1 MERRIA
7 ELDESKID
15 ERSRVLLAELSNRSA
30 RRHARLQ
37 MEAAQDGTW
46 RLFVAIPSP
55 TGDARRAVSIWFD
68 ERQIPTLE
76 FGAWH
81 SHADLWDEDLLSG
94 IRKMLAYLERIIA
107 GEVVLAGAPTM
118 GQGLLFRV
126 VDLLDSDEVLDELT
140 SPVLPSDMK
149 LLSWSGAQDA
159 QLSDLR
165 EQATIRHRD

>member
-1 MERRIA
+1 VERRIA

-15 ERSRVLLAELSNRSA
+15 ERSRVLLAELSNHPA

-37 MEAAQDGTW
+37 MEASQDGAW

-55 TGDARRAVSIWFD
+55 TGEHRRAVSIWFD

-94 IRKMLAYLERIIA
+94 IRKMLAYLERIVD
-107 GEVVLAGAPTM
+107 GEIVLAGAPTV
-118 GQGLLFRV
+118 GEGFLFRV
-126 VDLLDSDEVLDELT
+126 IDLGDRNEVLDELT
-140 SPVLPSDMK
+140 SPVVPPDMK

-159 QLSDLR
+159 QLSDFR
-165 EQATIRHRD
+165 EEPA